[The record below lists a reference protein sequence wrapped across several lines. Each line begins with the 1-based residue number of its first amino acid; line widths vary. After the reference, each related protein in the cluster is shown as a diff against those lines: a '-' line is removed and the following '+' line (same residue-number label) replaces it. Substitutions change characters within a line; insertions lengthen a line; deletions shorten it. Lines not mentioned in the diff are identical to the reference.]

1 MSDLVKK
8 ISNNRILLV
17 SFIIYFIVLMG
28 LIIFL
33 LYIHSQKNKLEG
45 KNTISGNK
53 GKLGIDT

>member
-1 MSDLVKK
+1 MSDIVKT

-33 LYIHSQKNKLEG
+33 LYIHSQKNKVEG
-45 KNTISGNK
+45 KKLISGNR
-53 GKLGIDT
+53 GKLGINT